1 MKIIAVKIGGQREE
15 IDKATNDH
23 IPNLIETVKRT
34 ELIFTPD
41 QLLKKH
47 WKGTSIEFTNWLNS
61 KKLHPSNI
69 NFDDI
74 NKKETLIFELKKYA
88 ARLIDEAKT
97 ESKFPNELGN
107 IIVKKWVESFD
118 TLETH
123 VYDLRHFNEVDFIKI
138 SDAFKKNFT
147 TNSPFA
153 FMNIDRTN
161 NLIKVVASHKTL
173 FQSENPLPMGN
184 QRGLP
189 VGEEKKIF
197 KNFFTTIDYKG
208 KGELTEGLNHH
219 RTNFKNFNF
228 NLNQEARLLNKI
240 IYHELGLTRDETQI
254 AYTFGEYGKKLYFE
268 SDITGTE
275 RRAEEIEALKI
286 VEGIPTQIEKKIHK
300 DRQGSIAV
308 NQTTAEVLSREN
320 IIPIVKEEKG
330 IVDTENIE
338 DGESTKVIE
347 EKVVVDTLD
356 VMQNKRAETAP
367 SMSKTLEEYMREVN
381 IKQQGYAELAK
392 QKIDEAL
399 LNRDQYVKE
408 FYTLLGKGLS
418 LNEALSK
425 FTERYVSNPY
435 IKGII
440 ETSITAELQLSVLKD
455 SGISELL
462 SQVDVL
468 QNDKVG
474 LEKDLG
480 KKEDQYT
487 DAIQETTSLRVR
499 HTKELSAIEIKVASI
514 VKEKEEYKEL
524 SEELESLSE
533 QYEVTLKAK
542 DEELDTKGN
551 EIAKS
556 KIEYEKVLTQ
566 KDEEF
571 HVKVTEIESLS
582 EQYKRTL
589 NQKDEELNGK
599 VSEIAKSEAEYKS
612 VLTQKDGEFS
622 TKVKE
627 LADSALENKNMA
639 NSLKDYDSKF
649 NLQKMQVEG
658 LESQLSISKTSMSMV
673 QDNNKELRSQLD
685 ELREKRQLLE
695 ARNTELYK
703 INDGLEKEKSLL
715 NKELFNLRDM
725 SQSRHE
731 VKSVV
736 EEKKDDSEFR
746 AKRT

>member
-1 MKIIAVKIGGQREE
+1 MKVIAVKIGGQREE
-15 IDKATNDH
+15 IDKATKEH
-23 IPNLIETVKRT
+23 VPNLIETVKRN

-47 WKGTSIEFTNWLNS
+47 WKGTSSEYTSWLNS

-74 NKKETLIFELKKYA
+74 NKKETLVFELKKYV

-107 IIVKKWVESFD
+107 LIVKKWVESFD

-123 VYDLRHFNEVDFIKI
+123 VYDLRNFNEVDFIKI

-153 FMNIDRTN
+153 FMNIDKTN
-161 NLIKVVASHKTL
+161 NLIKIVASHKTL
-173 FQSENPLPMGN
+173 FKSDNPLPMGN
-184 QRGLP
+184 QKGLP
-189 VGEEKKIF
+189 IGEEKKTF
-197 KNFFTTIDYKG
+197 KNFFTTIDYRG

-219 RTNFKNFNF
+219 RLNFKNFNF
-228 NLNQEARLLNKI
+228 NLNQETRLLNNI
-240 IYHELGLTRDETQI
+240 IYQELNLTRNEIQI
-254 AYTFGEYGKKLYFE
+254 AYTFGEHGKKLYFE

-300 DRQGSIAV
+300 ERQGSIAV
-308 NQTTAEVLSREN
+308 NKTTQEVLSRKN
-320 IIPIVKEEKG
+320 ISSTVKGTNTIIEVANVKEIE
-330 IVDTENIE
+330 TPLIE
-338 DGESTKVIE
+338 DAQ
-347 EKVVVDTLD
+347 DRLD
-356 VMQNKRAETAP
+356 VMKNKRTEKTP
-367 SMSKTLEEYMREVN
+367 FLSKTLEEYTREVN
-381 IKQQGYAELAK
+381 LKQQGYAELAK

-399 LNRDQYVKE
+399 SNREQYVKE
-408 FYTLLGKGLS
+408 FYSLLGKGLT
-418 LNEALSK
+418 LNEALTK

-440 ETSITAELQLSVLKD
+440 ETSITAELQLSALKD

-462 SQVDVL
+462 SQIDIL
-468 QNDKVG
+468 KNDKVG

-487 DAIQETTSLRVR
+487 DAIQETASLRIM
-499 HTKELSAIEIKVASI
+499 HTKELSEIEIKVASL
-514 VKEKEEYKEL
+514 VEEKEEYKEL
-524 SEELESLSE
+524 SKELEGLSE
-533 QYEVTLKAK
+533 QYEVTLKEK
-542 DEELDTKGN
+542 DEELNTN
-551 EIAKS
+551 AKELIDI
-556 KIEYEKVLTQ
+556 KVEYEKV
-566 KDEEF
+566 
-571 HVKVTEIESLS
+571 
-582 EQYKRTL
+582 L
-589 NQKDEELNGK
+589 NQKDEEFG
-599 VSEIAKSEAEYKS
+599 I
-612 VLTQKDGEFS
+612 
-622 TKVKE
+622 KVKE
-627 LADSALENKNMA
+627 LAESELENKDMA

-649 NLQKMQVEG
+649 NLQKMQLEG
-658 LESQLSISKTSMSMV
+658 LASQLSISKDSMNMV

-725 SQSRHE
+725 SQSRHQ

-746 AKRT
+746 AQRT